1 VEAANQLANK
11 VGLRAG
17 TRLVNSK
24 ACAATLL
31 SAELLFVVTAMNY
44 KLISHLLLWI
54 SLVLPKITNF
64 FFNCEQL
71 SPFIRV
77 IQPTK
82 S

>member
-1 VEAANQLANK
+1 VEAANQLASK

-44 KLISHLLLWI
+44 KLYSHLLLWI
-54 SLVLPKITNF
+54 SLVSPKIEIF
-64 FFNCEQL
+64 FFKCEQL
-71 SPFIRV
+71 SSFFGLL
-77 IQPTK
+77 
-82 S
+82 